1 MGGYAGGPSGRMRV
15 GYGKASR
22 GQRRRDLVPQEE
34 EIGIVPYCVH
44 GNGVQL
50 KSKEAVTRERRV
62 GPVEICTR
70 PPCLRTKNTS
80 ARSSKLYFLQKAR
93 PSTYPLHL
101 IPPSTMSPI
110 ALPTQN
116 AVVLHGPKDLRLEER
131 TLWPPQYNYAQVSVV
146 CTGLCGSDCQSLFFM
161 PVAFHIR
168 LTLSRT

>member
-1 MGGYAGGPSGRMRV
+1 MGGYAGGPCGRMRV

-22 GQRRRDLVPQEE
+22 GQRRGGLVPQEE

-93 PSTYPLHL
+93 PSTYSLHL
-101 IPPSTMSPI
+101 IPPLHHVSYCSPHTERCCP
-110 ALPTQN
+110 ARPQGPSSRGAYPMAPTIQ
-116 AVVLHGPKDLRLEER
+116 LCP
-131 TLWPPQYNYAQVSVV
+131 
-146 CTGLCGSDCQSLFFM
+146 GLCGVHGSM
-161 PVAFHIR
+161 W
-168 LTLSRT
+168 